1 MWIDRQEESSMK
13 RMLSVF
19 VVAALLAVPA
29 VAHHSVS
36 AEFDTTKPIKFTGTI
51 KKVDWT
57 NPHIY
62 THVEAKDETGK
73 LVVYRVEG
81 GPPNSLFRQGWRKD
95 TLKVGETVTVAG
107 VRAKNTE
114 SMNVG
119 VASITTADGRRV
131 FGGGGGGGGR
141 AAGAAP
147 ANQ

>member
-1 MWIDRQEESSMK
+1 MK
-13 RMLSVF
+13 RTISALF
-19 VVAALLAVPA
+19 VAAVLAAVPA

-141 AAGAAP
+141 AGGAAP

>member
-1 MWIDRQEESSMK
+1 MK

-19 VVAALLAVPA
+19 FVAALLAAPA

-95 TLKVGETVTVAG
+95 TLKVGETVSVSG
-107 VRAKNTE
+107 VRAKNTQ

-131 FGGGGGGGGR
+131 FGGGGGGGARGG
-141 AAGAAP
+141 AAAAP
-147 ANQ
+147 APANPN